1 MMILIRWVFS
11 MGLAGTVTFALF
23 FFMQALIA
31 SGSQLT
37 SRINIIKSVDASMP
51 DIELEII
58 EEIDRPE
65 IIQTVDDSPPDVPEK
80 RVNMDAGP
88 SLNISKDIVVLDASL
103 NIGNASIS
111 ITDGEMLPLVAVTPT
126 YPTRA
131 ASRGIEGWCLVSFTV
146 SGTGAVIEETITV
159 LDAEPPNVFNR
170 SSVRAARRFKFQ
182 PRVVNGEGMPVSNVR
197 YLFTYQLEGER

>member
-1 MMILIRWVFS
+1 MVRNRKVVICNLRKPP
-11 MGLAGTVTFALF
+11 
-23 FFMQALIA
+23 
-31 SGSQLT
+31 
-37 SRINIIKSVDASMP
+37 NIIKIVDASMP

>member
-1 MMILIRWVFS
+1 MMTLIRWVIS
-11 MGLAGTVTFALF
+11 IVLAGSVTFALF

-31 SGSQLT
+31 SGQQLN
-37 SRINIIKSVDASMP
+37 SKLNIIKIVDASMP
-51 DIELEII
+51 EFELEII

-65 IIQTVDDSPPDVPEK
+65 IIQEIDDSPPDVPDK
-80 RVNMDAGP
+80 RVNMDSGP
-88 SLNISKDIVVLDASL
+88 SLNISKEVVMLDANL
-103 NIGNASIS
+103 NIGNASIA

-146 SGTGAVIEETITV
+146 SGTGAVIEETVEV
-159 LDAEPPNVFNR
+159 LDAEPPNIFNR

-182 PRVVNGEGMPVSNVR
+182 PRVVSGEGVPVTNVR